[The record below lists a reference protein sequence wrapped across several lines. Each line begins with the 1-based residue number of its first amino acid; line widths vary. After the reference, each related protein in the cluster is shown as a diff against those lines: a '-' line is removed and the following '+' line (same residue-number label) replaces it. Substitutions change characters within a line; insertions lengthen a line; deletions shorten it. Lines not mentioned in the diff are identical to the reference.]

1 MNKITLDSIE
11 KAAKRIAAK
20 HFFSGVET
28 QEDVDNIWEMIEQ
41 SVDDE
46 NEATERFLDSIY
58 QVWQPFESWELT
70 AVFDEVC
77 NLQGSIVEHMNEE
90 LL

>member
-1 MNKITLDSIE
+1 MNKISMDSIE

-28 QEDVDNIWEMIEQ
+28 QQDVDNIWEMIEQ
-41 SVDDE
+41 LMDDE
-46 NEATERFLDSIY
+46 NEATERFRNFVY
-58 QVWQPFESWELT
+58 QVWQPFESWELAT
-70 AVFDEVC
+70 VFDEVC
-77 NLQGSIVEHMNEE
+77 ILHGAIILEMNEG